1 MIGDSGTGPL
11 SRAAVL
17 GFLGRALR
25 TGAGVGV
32 LAAAGVF
39 AWRGS
44 WPWRRLEIKNPIV
57 VAESFVETVD
67 TLRRG
72 ETLSDLLARH
82 DVQGI
87 PIPGMPREL
96 SFDPRK
102 LRAGLVFHFRRETAD
117 STPSRIVVRTG
128 PDHRLQFVR
137 QASGWT
143 AEQITIPWQS
153 QPVRLDGSIDASLYE
168 ALEPSLYADLFP
180 PAELVRLAWD
190 LADVYAWEI
199 DFTRDIRPGD
209 HYSILAEREVN
220 DEGEVRFGRILAGDL
235 TIGGRRFSAFR
246 FEDAQGRDSYYDENG
261 NSLHRAFLL
270 APLQFRRVS
279 SRFSSAR
286 LHPILGLV
294 RRHEGTDF
302 AASPGTPVRAAGDGT
317 VTMAG
322 WTEGYGYMVEIRHLN
337 GITTRYGHLE
347 GFAARIRRGVRVA
360 QGETIGYVGSTG
372 LATGPHLHYE
382 FRVNGVARD
391 PRSVQLRSGDPV
403 EPGDRTAFERER
415 NRLTALLA
423 DSEPPITLG
432 AE

>member
-1 MIGDSGTGPL
+1 VNGDSGIERL

-32 LAAAGVF
+32 LAVAGIF

-44 WPWRRLEIKNPIV
+44 WPWKRLQVISPV

-67 TLRRG
+67 TLHRG
-72 ETLSDLLARH
+72 ETLSELLARH
-82 DVQGI
+82 DVDGI

-96 SFDPRK
+96 SFDPKK
-102 LRAGLVFHFRRETAD
+102 LRAGLVFHFRREAAD

-137 QASGWT
+137 QAGGWT
-143 AEQITIPWQS
+143 AERIAIPWSS

-180 PAELVRLAWD
+180 GPELVRLAWD
-190 LADVYAWEI
+190 LADVYAWEV

-246 FEDAQGRDSYYDENG
+246 FEDAQGRESYYDENG

-317 VTMAG
+317 VTLAG
-322 WTEGYGYMVEIRHLN
+322 FTEGYGYMVEIRHLN

-347 GFAARIRRGVRVA
+347 GFASRIHRGARVS

-403 EPGDRTAFERER
+403 DPGDRTAFERER
-415 NRLTALLA
+415 NRLTGLLA
-423 DSEPPITLG
+423 DTEPPITLG